1 MPFAAPGTPQVMGGN
16 DPVRS
21 AAMSR
26 LRNNQVAGGP
36 TTPNQLPQGQM
47 AGQPQPG
54 PQMQAQQSPVAQL
67 LAQAGT
73 LFVERGAVPEDI
85 EAIKGFLAFI
95 QEVAESSAGQPMAGG
110 QPMAAGPAPQGQV
123 GSGVGAGPLPQM
135 SAQGS
140 PTPTR

>member
-26 LRNNQVAGGP
+26 LRNSQAAGGP
-36 TTPNQLPQGQM
+36 TTPNQLPQGT
-47 AGQPQPG
+47 PQG
-54 PQMQAQQSPVAQL
+54 PQMAPAARGPSPVAQL
-67 LAQAGT
+67 LAQAFT
-73 LFVERGAVPEDI
+73 LFVERGALPEDQ
-85 EAIKGFLAFI
+85 EAIKGFLVSI
-95 QEVAESSAGQPMAGG
+95 QELAESSAAAAPQGQAGQPMAV
-110 QPMAAGPAPQGQV
+110 GP
-123 GSGVGAGPLPQM
+123 GVGAGPLPQM

>member
-16 DPVRS
+16 DPARS

-26 LRNNQVAGGP
+26 LRNSQTAGGP

-67 LAQAGT
+67 LAQAGS
-73 LFVERGAVPEDI
+73 LFVERGAVPEDV

-95 QEVAESSAGQPMAGG
+95 QEVAESSAQPATVGQ
-110 QPMAAGPAPQGQV
+110 PAPQGQV
-123 GSGVGAGPLPQM
+123 GPGVGAGPLPQM